1 MFKVKAPE
9 TFGTTLTIVG
19 QGREQKLK
27 LTYRHLLKDA
37 YMALMDKLAAGEITP
52 AQAVLELVAEW
63 DADVDLDTDGVETAL
78 QHQIGLDT
86 AIIHGYAQAI
96 QVARK
101 GNGQR
106 RWGRCTGAPPPR
118 PSSQAPASRPS
129 TSPRPRLSC
138 GRSAPCRSRSIRG
151 SPPSGAAAPGA

>member
-37 YMALMDKLAAGEITP
+37 YKALMDKLGAGEITP

-101 GNGQR
+101 GN
-106 RWGRCTGAPPPR
+106 
-118 PSSQAPASRPS
+118 
-129 TSPRPRLSC
+129 
-138 GRSAPCRSRSIRG
+138 
-151 SPPSGAAAPGA
+151 

>member
-9 TFGTTLTIVG
+9 TFDATLTIVG

-27 LTYRHLLKDA
+27 LKYRHLLKDA
-37 YMALMDKLAAGEITP
+37 YKALMDKLAAGETTA
-52 AQAVLELVAEW
+52 AQVVLDMVVEW
-63 DADVDLDTDGVETAL
+63 DADADLDTDGVELAL

-101 GNGQR
+101 GN
-106 RWGRCTGAPPPR
+106 
-118 PSSQAPASRPS
+118 
-129 TSPRPRLSC
+129 
-138 GRSAPCRSRSIRG
+138 
-151 SPPSGAAAPGA
+151 

>member
-9 TFGTTLTIVG
+9 TFDATLTIVG

-27 LTYRHLLKDA
+27 VKYRHLLKDA
-37 YMALMDKLAAGEITP
+37 YKELMDKLAAGEVSA
-52 AQAVLELVAEW
+52 AQVVLDLVAEW
-63 DADVDLDTDGVETAL
+63 DADVDLDTDGVEMAL

-101 GNGQR
+101 GN
-106 RWGRCTGAPPPR
+106 
-118 PSSQAPASRPS
+118 
-129 TSPRPRLSC
+129 
-138 GRSAPCRSRSIRG
+138 
-151 SPPSGAAAPGA
+151 